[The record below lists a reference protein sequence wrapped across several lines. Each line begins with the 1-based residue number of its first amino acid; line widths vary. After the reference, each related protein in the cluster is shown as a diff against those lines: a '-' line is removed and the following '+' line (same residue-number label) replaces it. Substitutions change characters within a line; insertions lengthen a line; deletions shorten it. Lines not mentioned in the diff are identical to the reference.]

1 MNNSEIKEWRMELRS
16 NDVSMAEETVKAH
29 KKKLEDEEMS
39 LDEQHMAEENE
50 EREESLAE
58 REREVAETRDNLR
71 RLEFKFKEKN
81 AILDILLMVWSSMKT
96 DNLTR
101 KWDIKLMKLLGID
114 YKTWSW
120 NFYQLD
126 QQSQGDDFAGPVQ
139 SELELELL
147 HDVRSSNR
155 IEG

>member
-81 AILDILLMVWSSMKT
+81 AILDILLMV
-96 DNLTR
+96 
-101 KWDIKLMKLLGID
+101 
-114 YKTWSW
+114 
-120 NFYQLD
+120 
-126 QQSQGDDFAGPVQ
+126 
-139 SELELELL
+139 
-147 HDVRSSNR
+147 
-155 IEG
+155 